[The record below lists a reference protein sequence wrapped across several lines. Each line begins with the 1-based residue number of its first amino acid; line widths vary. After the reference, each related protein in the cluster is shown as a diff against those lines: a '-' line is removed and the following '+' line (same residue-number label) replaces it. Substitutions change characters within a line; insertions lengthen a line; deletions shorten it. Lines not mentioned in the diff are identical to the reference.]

1 MTPRHAFRVVLVV
14 FLAVTVQGTIVLDLR
29 IGGVHP
35 DVMVLLPLAAGVAGG
50 PAQGATVGFWTG
62 LVADLFLPTPFG
74 LSALVGTLI
83 GFAAG
88 ATTAALDRTVWWV
101 PPLAALVGS
110 AAYELAYP
118 LLGAVL
124 GQPQML
130 HVPLA
135 GIVVLVGVVNAALAI
150 PAVRVVAWALPE
162 ASTEGPPASSSTVVG
177 WR

>member
-1 MTPRHAFRVVLVV
+1 MTARHAFRVVVTV
-14 FLAVTVQGTIVLDLR
+14 FCAVTVQGTLMLDLR

-35 DVMVLLPLAAGVAGG
+35 DVMVLLPVAAGVAGG

-74 LSALVGTLI
+74 LSALVGTVV
-83 GFAAG
+83 GFAIG
-88 ATTAALDRTVWWV
+88 ASTAALDRTVWWL

-130 HVPLA
+130 HVPIA
-135 GIVVLVGVVNAALAI
+135 GIVVLVGIVNAALAV
-150 PAVRVVAWALPE
+150 PALRVVTWALPA
-162 ASTEGPPASSSTVVG
+162 ASTEGLPASSSTLAG

>member
-14 FLAVTVQGTIVLDLR
+14 FAAVTVQGTIVLDLR

-35 DVMVLLPLAAGVAGG
+35 DVMVLLPVAAGLAGG

-74 LSALVGTLI
+74 LSALVGTMV

-101 PPLAALVGS
+101 PPLTALVGS
-110 AAYELAYP
+110 AVYELAYP

-135 GIVVLVGVVNAALAI
+135 GIVVLVGIVNAALAI

-162 ASTEGPPASSSTVVG
+162 ASAEGAPPSSSTVVG